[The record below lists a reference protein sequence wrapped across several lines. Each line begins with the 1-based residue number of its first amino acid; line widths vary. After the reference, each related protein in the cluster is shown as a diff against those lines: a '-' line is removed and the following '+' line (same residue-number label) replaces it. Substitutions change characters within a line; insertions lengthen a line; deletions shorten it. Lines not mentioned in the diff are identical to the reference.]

1 MNPIEKNTP
10 TVEQPYPHKILTAV
24 EFGQLVDEEDSVIL
38 NGFLRF
44 CTKHGLIE
52 KKGNRSTPGV
62 QGKPANLFA
71 IPDRIEVVFWGEQEA
86 EVTEVEN
93 TPEIVTESAQPQ
105 ELVVA

>member
-24 EFGQLVDEEDSVIL
+24 EFGQLVGEDDPVIL

-52 KKGNRSTPGV
+52 EKGSRSTPGV
-62 QGKPANLFA
+62 RGKPAKLFA
-71 IPDRIEVVFWGEQEA
+71 IPNNVEVVFWGEQNTEAIEA
-86 EVTEVEN
+86 EVVA
-93 TPEIVTESAQPQ
+93 ESTQPQ

>member
-24 EFGQLVDEEDSVIL
+24 EFGQLVGEEDPVIL

-52 KKGNRSTPGV
+52 EKGSRSTPGV
-62 QGKPANLFA
+62 RGKPAKLFA
-71 IPDRIEVVFWGEQEA
+71 IPNNVEVVFWGEANVEDTVSETVA
-86 EVTEVEN
+86 EIE
-93 TPEIVTESAQPQ
+93 QPK